1 MNNMQQMIKQAAA
14 GWSVALVAMSLSLGA
29 VSVLAQ
35 TTGDNRQGTPAPA
48 AAAINAATAQSRE
61 TQRTAIESALLP
73 YTPVTIVV
81 TPAVGPAVA
90 APALPSGPTTAVLA
104 PATPVTAAAP
114 VPAAAVAPRP
124 MAPAAVIPDTGAA
137 DAVRIMRVPA
147 ACTPKTNS
155 LDCVQDSTQPGQ
167 GANVEGR
174 VRNSVMGEVGTGK
187 ATTEGGGGAKRQ
199 QACTP
204 KPGELTCTP

>member
-1 MNNMQQMIKQAAA
+1 MNTVNQMIKPTASA
-14 GWSVALVAMSLSLGA
+14 WRVALVGLGVA
-29 VSVLAQ
+29 LASVSASAQ
-35 TTGDNRQGTPAPA
+35 TTNRIAPPEPA
-48 AAAINAATAQSRE
+48 AAAINAATAQARE
-61 TQRTAIESALLP
+61 PQRTAIEAALLP
-73 YTPVTIVV
+73 FTPATVVV
-81 TPAVGPAVA
+81 TPAV
-90 APALPSGPTTAVLA
+90 
-104 PATPVTAAAP
+104 
-114 VPAAAVAPRP
+114 PAATATLTPRP
-124 MAPAAVIPDTGAA
+124 VVPVVVVPGTGTATA
-137 DAVRIMRVPA
+137 DAVRVMRVPA

-187 ATTEGGGGAKRQ
+187 ATTEGGSGPKRE